1 MKKFATKLMLLSTAA
16 LAMLGSC
23 GTDKIGPSDNTE
35 ASASA
40 SAADKTPTK
49 IKRENTI
56 PYLQE
61 NIALNLDNFISIE
74 YEDGTTDK
82 TFELSTNA
90 KSITIDGH
98 KIKGSEVGTFYI
110 TVTAGGLVT
119 KLDVTILSDDQYK
132 MTGFFSALDNDPQ
145 NFTVDVYGENDYGQL
160 EFVWEIA
167 HNARYS
173 VVFDP
178 DDPFALDKN
187 GNPDSFILAKLSDG
201 NGYSGYISEG
211 PNHTPV
217 PVFEPGI
224 LSSYDYYYITMGLE
238 IDPADSS
245 YVSLDGD
252 DVLLMSGSFAE
263 SLSWSAGIGEIKDN
277 YGNVVPFYGAAFK
290 SFQDINIDGNPDIA
304 RFDIYVG
311 DDSDHDVYCTIEISK
326 IGSTELAWM
335 TPALT
340 DASYIPE
347 RITSDEIVT
356 AFAAA
361 HAAGN
366 FTLTVEAYSVQD
378 SSSADTKYTPAENK
392 IPVDAAANFFGT
404 TDAVIT
410 EKYTSTGI
418 YTEYK
423 GKELIQ
429 SGNGY
434 TVANDYSLF
443 DISAV
448 WNESGAAY
456 STRLADNADQTA
468 KVLPAR
474 AAIAN
479 TTDVFQLAEVK
490 NMAANNITAAG
501 ANSTNWTSKKTSGTK
516 VTFAGDV
523 GDNEGTTQ
531 TNLLAQQIFGLLGG
545 TTYGVLKDWANTWC
559 GATDGW
565 GDGGQ
570 HAYSRSSRY
579 KGITIDTATGEI
591 VAEFLMYA
599 PFSDIETN
607 YFMMRFTI
615 SDIGSTTFDFSTLAA
630 ANDNPGILA

>member
-23 GTDKIGPSDNTE
+23 GTDKTGTSDSTE

-49 IKRENTI
+49 IKREGTI

-119 KLDVTILSDDQYK
+119 KLDVTVLSDDQYK

-145 NFTVDVYGENDYGQL
+145 NFTVDVYGENTAGEL
-160 EFVWEIA
+160 EFIWEIA

-178 DDPFALDKN
+178 DDPFALDKD
-187 GNPDSFILAKLSDG
+187 GDPDSFILAKLSDG

-263 SLSWSAGIGEIKDN
+263 SLSWSAGIGEVKDT

-304 RFDIYVG
+304 TFDIYVG
-311 DDSDHDVYCTIEISK
+311 DDNDHDVYCTIEISK

-347 RITSDEIVT
+347 KITSDEIVT

-423 GKELIQ
+423 GKELTQ
-429 SGNGY
+429 TATGF
-434 TVANDYSLF
+434 TVASDYSLF

-501 ANSTNWTSKKTSGTK
+501 ANSTNWTSKKTNGTK

-579 KGITIDTATGEI
+579 KGITIDTATNEI

-615 SDIGSTTFDFSTLAA
+615 SNIGSTTFDFSTLAA